1 MLGNGLHMFDNRPHV
16 IGKSTFFL
24 MSNSGCGIR
33 NFVAF
38 GVMLFGIMSFGI
50 MWHSGLYRLVLCPS
64 ALCRIRVMSFG
75 IMLHSSLCRLQ
86 TYVIRDCVVCRNVLR
101 VNVVRPT
108 VGVLASTVNIKS
120 IWILLTS
127 LHC

>member
-1 MLGNGLHMFDNRPHV
+1 MLGNGLHMFDNGPHV

-64 ALCRIRVMSFG
+64 ALCRIRGYVVRHNVTFFVMSPSD
-75 IMLHSSLCRLQ
+75 LCHSGLCRL
-86 TYVIRDCVVCRNVLR
+86 
-101 VNVVRPT
+101 
-108 VGVLASTVNIKS
+108 S
-120 IWILLTS
+120 
-127 LHC
+127 